1 MSEDG
6 DSNILT
12 DNHIRRWNNTEFK
25 PSSTGQVQ
33 WCEQDENAADMNEEE
48 KNCPS
53 NRTLKGALTTTI
65 EKYVFFSTAPRYLK
79 TFTDHE
85 EYIIKNHA
93 KDLPKLMYQ
102 VDI

>member
-1 MSEDG
+1 MLIE
-6 DSNILT
+6 I
-12 DNHIRRWNNTEFK
+12 DNQIHRWNNTDFK

-33 WCEQDENAADMNEEE
+33 WCERDENAADMNEED
-48 KNCPS
+48 KNCPT
-53 NRTLKGALTTTI
+53 NRTLIGALTTTI
-65 EKYVFFSTAPRYLK
+65 EKYVFFSTDPRYLQ

-102 VDI
+102 VGIQRRPKK